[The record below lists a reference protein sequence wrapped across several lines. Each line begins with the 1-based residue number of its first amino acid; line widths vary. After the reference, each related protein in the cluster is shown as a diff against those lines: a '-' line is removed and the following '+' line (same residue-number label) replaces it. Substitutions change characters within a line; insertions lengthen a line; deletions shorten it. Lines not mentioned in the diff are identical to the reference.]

1 MCLGSRTLAQLFVGI
16 QFTLLTDIK
25 PLLSTFDP
33 SSSKVLPPH
42 IQRLAWSLHQH
53 SFNIPHIPGKLT
65 QQNRC
70 LDYSDSGTVCEKY
83 VRFVYNSDMLDL
95 QAITLSDMR
104 R

>member
-16 QFTLLTDIK
+16 QFTLLTDVK

-65 QQNRC
+65 QQNRR
-70 LDYSDSGTVCEKY
+70 LDYRQSLITTPIAALFARTMC
-83 VRFVYNSDMLDL
+83 DL
-95 QAITLSDMR
+95 CTIATC
-104 R
+104 